1 MGAQSKALARTMSK
15 LTASTHLPKRST
27 TSSQYQRASPVSHR
41 LPEALP
47 DSHPLTENPLS
58 STWLLVPAAPEPR
71 QLVLDLPLRYQ
82 RVLRAAARVPS
93 ELVGSSRE
101 DSRRTNS
108 QGAEASW
115 LVVVSPLA
123 ARRQPQ
129 VLLEPKAEV
138 SDAEMAAVRR
148 TRSSLLSVPDAVE
161 SRSQTSCS
169 PIVVKAFSRPGITPW
184 PSDALML
191 SLAGESKL
199 DL

>member
-58 STWLLVPAAPEPR
+58 SAWLLVPAAPEPR

-123 ARRQPQ
+123 ARLLDQ
-129 VLLEPKAEV
+129 VLLELKAEV
-138 SDAEMAAVRR
+138 SDAEMAAVPRTTVRR
-148 TRSSLLSVPDAVE
+148 TRSLLLSVPDGVE
-161 SRSQTSCS
+161 SRSRTSCS
-169 PIVVKAFSRPGITPW
+169 PIVLKAF
-184 PSDALML
+184 
-191 SLAGESKL
+191 
-199 DL
+199 